1 MNIGAVDHTLCTF
14 LRKSEKFEILSDHG
28 PCRGVYL
35 DTQMRESNSVK
46 SSCIRKGSLVWEAI
60 FNANPRHC
68 DSLDF
73 KMVCLLISKYP
84 RRAVSC
90 KAVLLYLF
98 NAFTLALAAI

>member
-1 MNIGAVDHTLCTF
+1 MIIGVLGQTLYTF

-46 SSCIRKGSLVWEAI
+46 SSCIRKGSLVWEVI

-73 KMVCLLISKYP
+73 KRHVAERFKTRSTAMSRICTKPFS
-84 RRAVSC
+84 
-90 KAVLLYLF
+90 LLYG
-98 NAFTLALAAI
+98 TMW